1 MERWSVGSFSQID
14 WQWPREVIKPLSTV
28 LRRRF
33 EVVNRKDHDFAS
45 LQLATLHFDGGLEPR
60 ELRGKVEFKGKLFF
74 ALAGDVIYSKIDVR
88 NGAIGIVPDSM
99 QRVAVSAE
107 YPVYQV
113 DAKLASPDY
122 IKLIFRTRV
131 FRDRIN
137 AMISGASGRK
147 RVQPDV
153 LEKLEAPLPPMAEQ
167 RAIVERW
174 RSAQAQLAAAGVRVE
189 KQEASC
195 TEKFLSSLG
204 ITSPT
209 ATVRPKSFA
218 LHWTR
223 LDRWSVSSATDS
235 ILGLDELAESK
246 FEYARLGKLAAVSY
260 GIQKCPANRPGQHPH
275 PYLRV
280 ANVRKG
286 YLDLSEVKQIDVPA
300 SELESY
306 RLQPGDI
313 LFVEGNGSRA
323 ELGRVAKW
331 SGEIADCVHQNHLIK
346 VRVDAARLSPDF
358 AMIWFNTEIG
368 RSHFFRA
375 GKTSSGLGTINS
387 NEVRNAPIPLPPLE
401 AQRKLVERVTAARAE
416 IARERAA
423 ADELRQTIAA
433 EVDAL
438 ILGTKLLKPA

>member
-1 MERWSVGSFSQID
+1 MERWSVGSFNQID
-14 WQWPREVIKPLSTV
+14 WQWPREVIKPLSSV

-45 LQLATLHFDGGLEPR
+45 LQLATLHFDGELEPR

-74 ALAGDVIYSKIDVR
+74 AHAGDVVYSKIDVR
-88 NGAIGIVPDSM
+88 NGAIGIVPDAM
-99 QRVAVSAE
+99 PRVAVSAE

-113 DAKLASPDY
+113 DAKLALPDY
-122 IKLIFRTRV
+122 IKLLFRTRV

-147 RVQPDV
+147 RVQPDM
-153 LEKLEAPLPPMAEQ
+153 LEELEVPLPPLAEQ

-174 RSAQAQLAAAGVRVE
+174 RSAHAQIAAASVRVE

-195 TEKFLSSLG
+195 SEKFLSSLG
-204 ITSPT
+204 ITPPLAT
-209 ATVRPKSFA
+209 ARPKSFA

-235 ILGLDELAESK
+235 ILGLDKLAESK
-246 FEYARLGKLAAVSY
+246 FEYARLGELATVSY

-286 YLDLSEVKQIDVPA
+286 YLDLTEVKQIDVPD

-331 SGEIADCVHQNHLIK
+331 NGEIADCVHQNHLIK
-346 VRVDAARLSPDF
+346 VRVYASRLSPDF

-368 RSHFFRA
+368 RSHFFRSA
-375 GKTSSGLGTINS
+375 KTSSGLGTINS
-387 NEVRNAPIPLPPLE
+387 NEVRSAPIPLPPLDV
-401 AQRKLVERVTAARAE
+401 QRKLVGRVTAARAE

-423 ADELRQTIAA
+423 AAELRQTIAA
-433 EVDAL
+433 EVESL
-438 ILGTKLLKPA
+438 ILGTKPLKPA